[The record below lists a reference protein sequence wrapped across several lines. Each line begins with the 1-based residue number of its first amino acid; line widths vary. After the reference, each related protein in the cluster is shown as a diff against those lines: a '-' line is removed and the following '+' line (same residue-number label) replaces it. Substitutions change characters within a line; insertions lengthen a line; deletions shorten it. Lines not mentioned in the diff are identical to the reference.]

1 MSYTDR
7 IKQLIESV
15 VKANDNQE
23 ITGQKLQN
31 VLIAMLDATEET
43 YKLIDSLEVGGVALL
58 QTLGDSETMGISQKV
73 LTEYITNIQEQI
85 SQEISNREQAISA
98 LKTELKSYTDAEQE
112 RAEAA
117 EQTLQNNINAEQSR
131 AEIVEQNLQGQINE
145 IVGGDAT
152 VSLTANPPT
161 IFVGQQYNIAL
172 NATTNKS
179 ASSIII
185 KKAGTQIASGSGSSL
200 QKTDIVTADA
210 TGSISYSA
218 EFIISGIT
226 RTASRNVTAV
236 YPIYFGAGLEQT
248 DVLGVAAC
256 KVTAR
261 TTPNG
266 TYNVTVADSPKYIWF
281 FVPSDMPQITSAKMN
296 GFDFPLEAQPD
307 ATEGG
312 VTYKVYRT
320 PNTQETGTYS
330 IIINP
335 T

>member
-7 IKQLIESV
+7 IKQLIKSV

-23 ITGQKLQN
+23 ITGQRLQD

-43 YKLIDSLEVGGVALL
+43 YKLIDSLKVGGIALL

-85 SQEISNREQAISA
+85 SQETSNREQAISA
-98 LKTELKSYTDAEQE
+98 LETELKSYTDAEQE
-112 RAEAA
+112 RAEA
-117 EQTLQNNINAEQSR
+117 
-131 AEIVEQNLQGQINE
+131 VEQNLQDQINE

-172 NATTNKS
+172 NATTNKP

-185 KKAGTQIASGSGSSL
+185 KKAGVQIASGSGQSL
-200 QKTDIVTADA
+200 PHTDIVTADA
-210 TGSISYSA
+210 TSVISYSA
-218 EFIISGIT
+218 EFIISGVT
-226 RTASRNVTAV
+226 RTTSRNVTAV
-236 YPIYFGAGLEQT
+236 YPIYFGAGMEQT
-248 DVLGVAAC
+248 DVLGIAAC
-256 KVTAR
+256 KATAQ

-266 TYNVTVADSPKYIWF
+266 TYNVTIADSPKYIWF
-281 FVPSDMPQITSAKMN
+281 FVPSGMPQITSAKMN
-296 GFDFPLEAQPD
+296 GFDFPLEAQSD

-312 VTYKVYRT
+312 VVYKVYRT

-335 T
+335 A